1 MYPTRLFKEAVPLL
15 AAVVFLFALI
25 FTLLA
30 RRPVVLVGDR
40 YFTELYGR
48 KREQAKIMELSVLL
62 LRRVRPFLIDDAGAN
77 TEIAEAMLRQF
88 KNPYCVVFP
97 YRYASVA
104 NVYAQ
109 NTPWP
114 VFVLEERNLN
124 RPVTGKAC
132 YIPTDWT
139 ADFFRAGFFSA
150 RLARAG
156 SLAETAGDAGE
167 SAPPAE
173 SEKTILLLSQENLL
187 DAAKQAFEAGLKAGG
202 WNGQNLVASS
212 ASQLSLHTISSA
224 VLVSSAS
231 SFIQNSTG
239 NPCVVFS
246 AVSKQ
251 YMPHFVKVALD
262 DSPLALLAGT
272 VRQTGAV
279 RRGKAGDIA
288 NDRTGKAVPAQARFF
303 LTNGLPP
310 ALYLRLLFS
319 PPPKVL
325 APAPDAR

>member
-48 KREQAKIMELSVLL
+48 TREQAKILELSVLL
-62 LRRVRPFLIDDAGAN
+62 LRRVRPFLIEEAGAN
-77 TEIAEAMLRQF
+77 TEIADALRRQF

-97 YRYASVA
+97 YRYASA
-104 NVYAQ
+104 ASVYAEDA
-109 NTPWP
+109 PWP

-124 RPVTGKAC
+124 RPVTGNAC

-156 SLAETAGDAGE
+156 SLADAAGDTAE
-167 SAPPAE
+167 NPPPSDA
-173 SEKTILLLSQENLL
+173 EKTILLLSQENLL
-187 DAAKQAFEAGLKAGG
+187 DTAKQAFEAGLKAGG

-212 ASQLSLHTISSA
+212 ASSLPLHVISSA

-231 SFIQNSTG
+231 TFIQNSTG
-239 NPCVVFS
+239 SPCVVFS

-251 YMPHFVKVALD
+251 YMPRFVKVALD
-262 DSPLALLAGT
+262 DSPLGLLAGT
-272 VRQTGAV
+272 VRQAGAA
-279 RRGKAGDIA
+279 RRGDAN

-303 LTNGLPP
+303 LTHGLPV
-310 ALYLRLLFS
+310 ALYLRLLF
-319 PPPKVL
+319 
-325 APAPDAR
+325 APAPPDLR